1 MTGLVTFTEQTLNRK
16 LQFLYIDPSHISLY
30 LFQLAKNIVT
40 LVGSGGNRSGGSGGL
55 VPFQRSTT
63 ELFAKLISSKKPLI
77 IFAKGFIVNN

>member
-1 MTGLVTFTEQTLNRK
+1 MTGLVTFTEETLNRK
-16 LQFLYIDPSHISLY
+16 LHFLYIDPSHISLY

-55 VPFQRSTT
+55 VPFQRSTM
-63 ELFAKLISSKKPLI
+63 ELFAKLISGKKPLI